1 MSDNTPVF
9 KKCGTCQQ
17 VKPVTEFCKDK
28 SRKDGYNHRCKQ
40 CAKIRQQSP
49 NAKAYH
55 ADYYQSHKEE
65 HDEASKRWHE
75 NNRDLLNLRFRTI
88 YRKPQTNYMV
98 NRRHNDPLFRL
109 STAFSANLRM
119 SLKSAENRLS
129 KNGKHWEDIVGYTVQ
144 DLVAHLESKFQNG
157 MTWDNYGQWHIDH
170 IKPIA
175 SFNILEVGDDEFK
188 MCWSLD
194 NLQPLW
200 ASDNIRK
207 SDNVGPEWS
216 NE

>member
-1 MSDNTPVF
+1 
-9 KKCGTCQQ
+9 
-17 VKPVTEFCKDK
+17 
-28 SRKDGYNHRCKQ
+28 
-40 CAKIRQQSP
+40 
-49 NAKAYH
+49 
-55 ADYYQSHKEE
+55 
-65 HDEASKRWHE
+65 
-75 NNRDLLNLRFRTI
+75 
-88 YRKPQTNYMV
+88 
-98 NRRHNDPLFRL
+98 
-109 STAFSANLRM
+109 M

-175 SFNILEVGDDEFK
+175 RFNILEVGDDEFK

-200 ASDNIRK
+200 AGDNIRK
-207 SDNVGPEWS
+207 SDNVGPEWG